1 MVKLALAAAVIVLL
15 GLGIAY
21 LVSPLHTF
29 NTLVPKDGDSREA
42 AADIAFG
49 SHERQRLDVY
59 EPRNMG
65 PGPHPVIVWFYGG
78 SWDSG
83 TRHGYDFVGRALA
96 AQGFV
101 TVIPDYRLVPE
112 VRFPGFVE
120 DGAEAVRWVQEN
132 IGDYGGDA
140 SRIVLGGHSA
150 GAYIAAMLA
159 NDPRWLDESRSAL
172 RGMVGLAGPY
182 DFTPLDVPSTIAAFG
197 QWPDVMDT
205 QPVRFVSGDA
215 PPALLLTGADD
226 TTVKPRNSQALSD
239 RLAEAG
245 VEADMVSYPGVD
257 HIDIVI
263 ALSRPLRGR
272 TPVLDD
278 VTAFARRVTANE

>member
-1 MVKLALAAAVIVLL
+1 MVKLALAAAAIVLL